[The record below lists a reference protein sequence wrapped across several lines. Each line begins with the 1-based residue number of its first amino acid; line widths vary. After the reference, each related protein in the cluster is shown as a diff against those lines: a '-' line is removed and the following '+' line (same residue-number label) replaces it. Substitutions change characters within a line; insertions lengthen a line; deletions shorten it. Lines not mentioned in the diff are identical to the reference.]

1 MTDLNQVESEI
12 RDTEIETNEIVE
24 ETLEEAQAPAAKGK
38 PDAKATSE
46 LDSIASVDKA
56 TDATSKAS
64 PPSMGTAKNNTKQDP
79 MPRTK
84 AGMVNAIYKASS
96 KMKKADLMAAYSK
109 VCEGVD
115 LEDVAELNTSAELSA
130 VIEGE
135 ATLSEEF
142 KEKTS
147 VIFEAAVKSKLSE
160 EVTRLEEQYAEEL
173 AEEVETI
180 KTDLVGKVDSYLNYV
195 VESWMEENQ
204 LAIQSGLRTEIA
216 EGFMDGMRDLF
227 VESYVEVPESKVD
240 LVDEL
245 AEQVT
250 ELEEKLNSTTGDAI
264 SLAEELE
271 TYKRDTIIAEASRD
285 LADTQAEKLRELVE
299 TVDFENEESFTKKIN
314 TVKESYFSKEIP
326 EQIEESVSEE
336 ADEEVEVSSS
346 MNNYLDAL
354 RKTSKK

>member
-1 MTDLNQVESEI
+1 MTDLNQVEGEI
-12 RDTEIETNEIVE
+12 RDTDINEIVE

-38 PDAKATSE
+38 PDATPVSE
-46 LDSIASVDKA
+46 PESIATVDKA
-56 TDATSKAS
+56 ADGAPKAT
-64 PPSMGTAKNNTKQDP
+64 PPK
-79 MPRTK
+79 TK
-84 AGMVNAIYKASS
+84 AGMVNAMYKATS
-96 KMKKADLMAAYSK
+96 KMKKTDLMAAYNK
-109 VCEGVD
+109 VMGESVE
-115 LEDVAELNTSAELSA
+115 LEDETELNTAAELSA
-130 VIEGE
+130 IVDGE

-147 VIFEAAVKSKLSE
+147 IIFEAAVKTKLSE

-195 VESWMEENQ
+195 VESWMEENK

-216 EGFMDGMRDLF
+216 EGFMNGMRDLF

-245 AEQVT
+245 ASQVD

-264 SLAEELE
+264 QLAEELE
-271 TYKRDTIIAEASRD
+271 TYKRESIIAEASRD
-285 LADTQAEKLRELVE
+285 LADTQAEKLAELLSN
-299 TVDFENEESFTKKIN
+299 VDFDNEETFVTKVN

-326 EQIEESVSEE
+326 EQLEESVSEE
-336 ADEEVEVSSS
+336 ADEEVEVSS
-346 MNNYLDAL
+346 MMEGYLSAL
-354 RKTSKK
+354 RQTSKK

>member
-12 RDTEIETNEIVE
+12 RDTDIDTNEIVE

-38 PDAKATSE
+38 PDAAATTE
-46 LDSIASVDKA
+46 PESIATVDKA
-56 TDATSKAS
+56 ANATSKVA
-64 PPSMGTAKNNTKQDP
+64 PPK
-79 MPRTK
+79 TK
-84 AGMVNAIYKASS
+84 AGMVNAMYKAAS

-109 VCEGVD
+109 MMGESVELD
-115 LEDVAELNTSAELSA
+115 DESELNTAAELSA
-130 VIEGE
+130 IVDGE

-142 KEKTS
+142 KEKTAI
-147 VIFEAAVKSKLSE
+147 IFETAVKTKLSE

-195 VESWMEENQ
+195 VETWMEENK
-204 LAIQSGLRTEIA
+204 LAIEAGLRTEIA
-216 EGFMDGMRDLF
+216 EGFMNGMRDLF

-240 LVDEL
+240 LVDDL
-245 AEQVT
+245 AEQVS
-250 ELEEKLNSTTGDAI
+250 ELEEKLNATTGDAI

-271 TYKRDTIIAEASRD
+271 TYKRNTIIAEASRG
-285 LADTQAEKLRELVE
+285 LADTQAEKLAELLSN
-299 TVDFENEESFTKKIN
+299 VDFETEETFINKVN

-326 EQIEESVSEE
+326 EQLEESVSTLTEDTE
-336 ADEEVEVSSS
+336 QEEVEVSSS
-346 MNNYLDAL
+346 MEVYLNAL

>member
-24 ETLEEAQAPAAKGK
+24 ETLEEAQAPTPKGK
-38 PDAKATSE
+38 PDANATSE
-46 LDSIASVDKA
+46 PESIASVDKA
-56 TDATSKAS
+56 AKSTSKVA
-64 PPSMGTAKNNTKQDP
+64 PPKPK
-79 MPRTK
+79 TK
-84 AGMVNAIYKASS
+84 AGMVNAIYSATS
-96 KMKKADLMAAYSK
+96 KMKKADLVAAYER

-115 LEDVAELNTSAELSA
+115 LEDVAELDTSAELSA
-130 VIEGE
+130 IVEGE

-142 KEKTS
+142 KEKTAI
-147 VIFEAAVKSKLSE
+147 IFETAVKTKLSE

-195 VESWMEENQ
+195 VETWMEENRV
-204 LAIQSGLRTEIA
+204 AIENGLRTEIA
-216 EGFMDGMRDLF
+216 EGFMNGMRDLF

-245 AEQVT
+245 AEQVS

-271 TYKRDTIIAEASRD
+271 TYKRNTIIAEASRG
-285 LADTQAEKLRELVE
+285 LADTQAEKLSELLNN
-299 TVDFENEESFTKKIN
+299 VDFENEETFVTKVN

-326 EQIEESVSEE
+326 EQLEESVSTLTEDTE
-336 ADEEVEVSSS
+336 QEEVEISSS
-346 MNNYLDAL
+346 MEVYLNAL